1 MKPAIKKIITKLSQ
15 EDNRVELS
23 EAKAKALIKNFRKA
37 EQAMKDSY
45 KRLNQLESK
54 IREARDLKEKA
65 DQEVTAAYDA
75 MGIYSNG
82 KDDYNIIYDDFK
94 RQADDLG
101 INVNNIPVI
110 SELGK
115 AFDEA
120 ADAFRPLGA
129 IASTINKF
137 VEGR

>member
-1 MKPAIKKIITKLSQ
+1 MKPAIKKIIAKLSQ